1 MMCDHSDDHV
11 HSVPFSYANGAQV
24 WYNQKDEHHRTDGPA
39 IIRANGSEYW
49 YVNGELHRTD
59 GPAIIRANGSE
70 YWYVNGENITS
81 EVQDWMAVKCVTWPW
96 DTITQVEFS
105 LTWL

>member
-11 HSVPFSYANGAQV
+11 HSVSFRYENGAQV
-24 WYNQKDEHHRTDGPA
+24 WYNQKDENHRTDGPA
-39 IIRANGSEYW
+39 IICANGSEYW

-81 EVQDWMAVKCVTWPW
+81 EVQDWMNLKGVTWPW